1 MIYLT
6 TGVGIE
12 LRGED
17 ILLAAVQSNFS
28 KGAFTRFLRI
38 ADYPR
43 FTRADLRGA
52 IDRFFRDNGLSRES
66 VALGVSRKDCV
77 IRYLDLPLEVKDNL
91 GEVVR
96 YQVQSFEPNE
106 EDGFYFDYAPLEG
119 AHRHSLGNKRMT
131 ILLAMVR
138 KSFLDKQLAMLRELG
153 ITPLIVT
160 CGSAG
165 LSNMYLASRKDAG
178 DKIFFLADAGKTEME
193 LFALR
198 NGQLVYSRE
207 VPKNDAQSW
216 CDLLIGEINEAAA
229 RLRLGADSV
238 VEKIVLTGESSR
250 AIYEETRERISECE
264 LLDKSFPLSV
274 AEINRQL
281 IQEAA
286 AVCGLAFTAI
296 APRPAVRL
304 NLLPSDLKRRQGRG
318 GIVVAAALGV
328 IMLLLLT
335 GMLLIEP
342 VQNSRRLAL
351 LEAESKK
358 LDAPVRLVRGLETR
372 GESIEAERK
381 QMVELLTDRDG
392 NLDILKHLTETFPD
406 DSFLTSYQNNNGAIT
421 IIGES
426 ASYTNLYSQLQQSPL
441 LKDVTQRG
449 NVSRVATSGRERFTI
464 EAKVKR

>member
-28 KGAFTRFLRI
+28 KASFTRFLRI
-38 ADYPR
+38 TDYPR
-43 FTRADLRGA
+43 FTRSDLRGS

-77 IRYLDLPLEVKDNL
+77 IRYLDLPPEVKDNL

-119 AHRHSLGNKRMT
+119 AHGHGHKRLAV
-131 ILLAMVR
+131 LLVMVR
-138 KSFLDKQLAMLRELG
+138 KSFLDKQLAMLRDLG

-178 DKIFFLADAGKTEME
+178 DKIFFLADAGKSEME

-198 NGQLVYSRE
+198 NGQLAYSRE
-207 VPKNDAQSW
+207 VPKNDDQSW

-250 AIYEETRERISECE
+250 AVYEETREQISECE

-296 APRPAVRL
+296 APRPSVRL
-304 NLLPSDLKRRQGRG
+304 NLLPSELKRRQGRG

-342 VQNSRRLAL
+342 VQNSRRLSL

-358 LDAPVRLVRGLETR
+358 LDAPVRLVRGLEAR
-372 GESIEAERK
+372 GESIDAQRK
-381 QMVELLTDRDG
+381 QMTELLTDRDM
-392 NLDILKHLTETFPD
+392 NLDVLKHLTETFPD
-406 DSFLTSYQNNNGAIT
+406 DSFLSSYQNNNGAIT
-421 IIGES
+421 IAGES
-426 ASYTNLYSQLQQSPL
+426 ASYTNLYSQLQQSPF

-449 NVSRVATSGRERFTI
+449 NVQRVAATGRERFTI